1 MSYFDNYSLKDST
14 MVDEHGYRWMKEGL
28 QDIDFLRTRWRL
40 RRTQPNAREYL
51 ERHANEFPWA
61 DLCLMHG
68 QESAPPPYRV
78 NLDMLKQGGFL
89 EEGHC
94 FRNSMRALR
103 RWQEK
108 PPEWVGERT
117 VTYVEGLALDPTGI
131 FVHGWIDV
139 GGQAVDLTFK
149 RAYMTS
155 YFGIRFEPA
164 WADQTMERINKYG
177 MLHTWTKSQPHLEEK
192 LAA

>member
-1 MSYFDNYSLKDST
+1 MSYFKDYSLEDCT
-14 MVDEHGYRWMKEGL
+14 VLDEHGYRWMKEGL
-28 QDIDFLRTRWRL
+28 RDLDFLRTRWRL
-40 RRTQPNAREYL
+40 RRTHLTAREYL
-51 ERHANEFPWA
+51 ERHADEFPWA
-61 DLCLMHG
+61 ELCLTHG
-68 QESAPPPYRV
+68 QESAPPPYRI
-78 NLDMLKQGGFL
+78 NLDMLKRDGFL

-103 RWQEK
+103 RWKEK
-108 PPEWVGERT
+108 PPKWVGSRP

-155 YFGIRFEPA
+155 YFGIRFEPT

-177 MLHTWTKSQPHLEEK
+177 MLHTWIKSQPHLEEK